1 MVIDFH
7 VHAYNPKIAERAVS
21 TFENNCG
28 ITAYTRGLVEQT
40 AERFDEW
47 GVDKG
52 VLLSIATKPSQ
63 QTIINDWAK
72 EQDGGRFISFGGI
85 HPDAADVFDE
95 IKRIKDLG
103 LHGIKLHP
111 DYQNFYVDEERL
123 DDIYDAIEKVDLP
136 VLIHSGFD
144 GFSPDIVHCTPERA
158 LKMITKHK
166 NLKVVFAHLGS
177 NELWQEVYDTLAGV
191 DGEVYFDTGY
201 TLRCSDGLMEKIIK
215 KHGTDR
221 ILFASD
227 CPWQS
232 SGKIKQKIE
241 RLDLSSSDIEKILG
255 GNAQRLL
262 NLQG

>member
-1 MVIDFH
+1 
-7 VHAYNPKIAERAVS
+7 
-21 TFENNCG
+21 
-28 ITAYTRGLVEQT
+28 
-40 AERFDEW
+40 
-47 GVDKG
+47 
-52 VLLSIATKPSQ
+52 
-63 QTIINDWAK
+63 
-72 EQDGGRFISFGGI
+72 
-85 HPDAADVFDE
+85 
-95 IKRIKDLG
+95 
-103 LHGIKLHP
+103 
-111 DYQNFYVDEERL
+111 
-123 DDIYDAIEKVDLP
+123 
-136 VLIHSGFD
+136 
-144 GFSPDIVHCTPERA
+144 
-158 LKMITKHK
+158 MITKHK